1 MWSATMYI
9 ILLTLVVINLFKST
23 HPCRV
28 RHNRQSSIG
37 FFYYI
42 KCAFLCQFFTSFHIL
57 LCVFSLSRWD
67 NLSYLALSQLH
78 PVLHFST
85 PVIQVLIPY
94 VFCRMVFLLPRLRQ
108 KLLCNM
114 DISPPVSHHHKRTEH
129 AHFFVT

>member
-94 VFCRMVFLLPRLRQ
+94 VFCRMVFLLPKLRQ
-108 KLLCNM
+108 KLHCNM
-114 DISPPVSHHHKRTEH
+114 DISPPVAHHHKRTEH